1 MNYLEQLFSLEGKTA
16 VVTGA
21 SRGIG
26 RGLAE
31 ALLNAGARVI
41 LVATNP
47 ERLQETT
54 RSFKDQN
61 LPAFAY
67 RCDLEEVREIE
78 ALVDYV
84 ERECGRIDVLV
95 NAAGVTF
102 GHELDDYPDE
112 LWEKTLKTN
121 LEAPFR
127 LARSFAPLFKQQGSG
142 SIVNIT
148 SISAELGAEGNPAY
162 GAAKGGLKQLTK
174 ALAVDLGP
182 HGIRV
187 NNIGPGYFRTDMT
200 QRSWNDPQLRE
211 KRTRR
216 TLLNRW
222 GTTEDLAGLIVLLAS
237 DASAYITGQD
247 LYIDGG
253 WLVNFM

>member
-1 MNYLEQLFSLEGKTA
+1 MTYLEQLFSLEGKIA

-31 ALLNAGARVI
+31 ALLKGGARVI
-41 LVATNP
+41 LVATNS
-47 ERLQETT
+47 ERLDETT
-54 RSFKDQN
+54 RAFKEQD
-61 LPAFAY
+61 LPAVAY
-67 RCDLEEVREIE
+67 RCDLEDPQQIDGL
-78 ALVDYV
+78 ADYV
-84 ERECGRIDVLV
+84 KSEYGRIDVLV

-102 GHELDDYPDE
+102 GHDLDDYPDD

-127 LARSFAPLFKQQGSG
+127 LCRSFAPLFKEQGSG

-182 HGIRV
+182 YGIRV

-200 QRSWNDPQLRE
+200 LRSWNDPEMRE

-216 TLLNRW
+216 TVLNRW

-237 DASAYITGQD
+237 DASSYITGQD

>member
-1 MNYLEQLFSLEGKTA
+1 MTYVEELFSLEGKIA

-21 SRGIG
+21 SRGLG
-26 RGLAE
+26 QGLAE
-31 ALLNAGARVI
+31 ALLRAGGRVL

-47 ERLQETT
+47 ERLRETT
-54 RSFKDQN
+54 HTFAEQG
-61 LPAFAY
+61 LGAEAY
-67 RCDLEEVREIE
+67 RCDLENPPEIDG
-78 ALVDYV
+78 LVDHVTRAY
-84 ERECGRIDVLV
+84 GRLDVLV

-102 GHELDDYPDE
+102 GHDLDDYPDE

-127 LARSFAPLFKQQGSG
+127 LSRGFAPLMKAQGSG

-148 SISAELGAEGNPAY
+148 SISAELGAENNPAY

-182 HGIRV
+182 YGVRV

-200 QRSWNDPQLRE
+200 LRSWNDPELRE

-216 TLLNRW
+216 TVLNRW
-222 GTTEDLAGLIVLLAS
+222 GTTGDLAGLIVLLAS
-237 DASAYITGQD
+237 DASSYITGQD

-253 WLVNFM
+253 WLVNFV